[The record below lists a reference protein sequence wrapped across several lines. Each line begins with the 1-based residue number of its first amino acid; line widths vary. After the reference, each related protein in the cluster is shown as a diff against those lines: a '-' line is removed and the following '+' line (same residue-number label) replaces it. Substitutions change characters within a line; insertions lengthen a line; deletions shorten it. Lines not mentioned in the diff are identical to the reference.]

1 MRVFLA
7 ALLIA
12 PTLLVAQSAPSLAT
26 GKLLRG
32 ARVFPLEQNGE
43 PLEIAALGGIRV
55 VDNGGVL
62 FADTKPVTVRVWSE
76 ARATVRQMS
85 RAGAGPGEFRVA
97 PDFVGYRGDSIAA
110 FDAGLRRWLLLSP
123 SGEYA
128 RVLATGADAA
138 SLTTAAAWVAEG
150 TLVFNASIDPQ
161 RAPSVQAL
169 SRIAREVVDTRTRS
183 WHPVV
188 VRQARNGDLWAARGI
203 TSATWQVFDA
213 AGAPLHSAVFGSPF
227 RLQFVNDTMAIGQS
241 TDQDGLPQIVGL
253 SLRGAGSAHKRGSL
267 PPTPSTAG
275 SATERAAL
283 TALLQQLVMK
293 QEAAYAD
300 SASYTTSIDRL
311 RVDVPN
317 GVRIAILEAT
327 NRGWLA
333 MAFHE
338 ATRTTCVMGVGA
350 RLVIGWNEAAP
361 YCSP

>member
-1 MRVFLA
+1 MRVVLA
-7 ALLIA
+7 SLLIA
-12 PTLLVAQSAPSLAT
+12 PTMLVAQSAPSFAT

-32 ARVFPLEQNGE
+32 ARVLPLEQNGE
-43 PLEIAALGGIRV
+43 PLEIAAFGGIRV

-62 FADTKPVTVRVWSE
+62 FADTKPVTVRVWSG
-76 ARATVRQMS
+76 ARGTVRQTS

-97 PDFVGYRGDSIAA
+97 PEFVGYRGDSIAA
-110 FDAGLRRWLLLSP
+110 FDAGLRRWLVLSP
-123 SGEYA
+123 AGEYA

-150 TLVFNASIDPQ
+150 ALVFNASIDPQ
-161 RAPSVQAL
+161 RAPSIQVL
-169 SRIAREVVDTRTRS
+169 RRIAREVTDARTRS

-188 VRQARNGDLWAARGI
+188 VRQARSGDLWTAPAI
-203 TSATWQVFDA
+203 ASTTWQVFDA
-213 AGAPLHSAVFGSPF
+213 AGTPLHSAVFGSPF

-253 SLRGAGSAHKRGSL
+253 SLRGAGGTHKRGNL
-267 PPTPSTAG
+267 PSTPSTAG
-275 SATERAAL
+275 QASERTTL
-283 TALLQQLVMK
+283 TALLQRLVMK
-293 QEAAYAD
+293 QEMAYAD
-300 SASYTTSIDRL
+300 SVSYTTSIDRL

-317 GVRIAILEAT
+317 GVRLAILEAT

-350 RLVIGWNEAAP
+350 RMVIGWNEAAP

>member
-1 MRVFLA
+1 MRVVLA
-7 ALLIA
+7 SLLIA
-12 PTLLVAQSAPSLAT
+12 PTMLVAQSAPSFAT

-32 ARVFPLEQNGE
+32 ARVLPLEQNGE
-43 PLEIAALGGIRV
+43 PLEIAAFGGIRV

-62 FADTKPVTVRVWSE
+62 FADTKPVTVRVWSG
-76 ARATVRQMS
+76 ARGTVRQTS

-97 PDFVGYRGDSIAA
+97 PEFVGYRGR
-110 FDAGLRRWLLLSP
+110 FDCRFRR
-123 SGEYA
+123 
-128 RVLATGADAA
+128 RAA
-138 SLTTAAAWVAEG
+138 SMAGAVACWRIRAGAGNRCRCCQPDHGSRVGGGRRSGFQCIHRSTACPV
-150 TLVFNASIDPQ
+150 DPG
-161 RAPSVQAL
+161 PVVS
-169 SRIAREVVDTRTRS
+169 REVTDARTRS

-188 VRQARNGDLWAARGI
+188 VRQARSGDLWTAPAI
-203 TSATWQVFDA
+203 ASTTWQVFDA
-213 AGAPLHSAVFGSPF
+213 AGTPLHSAVFGSPF

-253 SLRGAGSAHKRGSL
+253 SLRGAGGTHKRGNL
-267 PPTPSTAG
+267 PSTPSTAG
-275 SATERAAL
+275 QASERTTL
-283 TALLQQLVMK
+283 TALLQRLVMK
-293 QEAAYAD
+293 QEMAYAD

-317 GVRIAILEAT
+317 GVRLAILEAT

-350 RLVIGWNEAAP
+350 RMVIGWNEAAP